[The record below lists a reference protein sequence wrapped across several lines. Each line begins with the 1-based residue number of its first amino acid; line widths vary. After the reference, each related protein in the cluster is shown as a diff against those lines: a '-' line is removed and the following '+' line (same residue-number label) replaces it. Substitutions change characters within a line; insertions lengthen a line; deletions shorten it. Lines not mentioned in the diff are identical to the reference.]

1 MLKLGE
7 LLIKRGVLSQKQ
19 LDMALREHEHTG
31 ELLGK
36 ALIRLGFI
44 SEEQLL
50 ITLAEQLAIQYIP
63 SLKNK
68 VVPDSVIKA
77 VPARFVWHYKFMPLG
92 LKENL
97 LTIAVSNPLD
107 IWPTE
112 DIKFHLGFDVEVVL
126 AGEAE
131 IMECIRKYYGMGAA
145 LVEDILNKDKAEEA
159 PRAAVDL
166 SRNKME
172 ETGVTILDSVEKM
185 AQDASVVKLVNQLL
199 AEAIQSRATDIH
211 IEPYRDRVKVRY
223 RIDGILYDVPV
234 PESMKQLHGAIT
246 SRIKIISN
254 MDIVERRLPQDG
266 RTKVKLGEMD
276 VDLRISII
284 PTLYGENMV
293 IRILPAGMMFNMKDL
308 GMGDEDFEVIS
319 GLLQKPHGI
328 IFLTG
333 PTGSGKTTTLY
344 SFLSY
349 LNKPQVKI
357 ITVEDPIEYEL
368 IGVTQLQI
376 NPRIGLNFAT
386 ALRNLLRHDPDIMMV
401 GEVRDL
407 ETAELA
413 IRTALTGHLVF
424 STLHTNDSAS
434 GITRLLDMGMEPYLV
449 ASSVQAFIAQR
460 LVRTICPDCK
470 EKVKLEQEAV
480 GRNVKDLQDYI
491 ELPEFVFQGKGCESC
506 KFTGYRG
513 RIAIYELLVINEE
526 IREMVL
532 LKSSASQIRQKAVQL
547 GFKTLL
553 QQGWEKIREGLTTP
567 EEVMRVTEIG

>member
-7 LLIKRGVLSQKQ
+7 LLIKRGVLSEKQ
-19 LDMALREHEHTG
+19 LDVALKEHEKTG

-44 SEEQLL
+44 TEEQLL
-50 ITLAEQLAIQYIP
+50 VTLAEQLSIQYIP
-63 SLKNK
+63 SLKSRK
-68 VVPDSVIKA
+68 ISDAVIKA
-77 VPARFVWHYKFMPLG
+77 VPARFVWHYKFMPLS
-92 LKENL
+92 LVENL

-107 IWPTE
+107 VWPTE

-126 AGEAE
+126 TPDAE
-131 IMECIRKYYGMGAA
+131 IMAAVRTYYGVGAA
-145 LVEDILNKDKAEEA
+145 LVEDILNKDKKEETQK
-159 PRAAVDL
+159 RF
-166 SRNKME
+166 E
-172 ETGVTILDSVEKM
+172 ETGVTVLDTTEKM

-199 AEAIQSRATDIH
+199 AEAIQARATDIH

-223 RIDGILYDVPV
+223 RIDGILYDIPV
-234 PESMKQLHGAIT
+234 PDTIKQLHGAIT

-293 IRILPAGMMFNMKDL
+293 IRILPTGMLFNMKDL
-308 GMGDEDFEVIS
+308 GLSDHDLGIIS
-319 GLLQKPHGI
+319 ELLKKPHGV

-349 LNKPQVKI
+349 LNRPQVKI
-357 ITVEDPIEYEL
+357 ITVEDPVEYEL
-368 IGVTQLQI
+368 TGVTQLQV
-376 NPRIGLNFAT
+376 NPRIGLTFAT

-424 STLHTNDSAS
+424 STLHTNDAAS
-434 GITRLLDMGMEPYLV
+434 GMTRLMDMGLEPYLV

-460 LVRTICPDCK
+460 LVRTI
-470 EKVKLEQEAV
+470 
-480 GRNVKDLQDYI
+480 
-491 ELPEFVFQGKGCESC
+491 
-506 KFTGYRG
+506 
-513 RIAIYELLVINEE
+513 
-526 IREMVL
+526 
-532 LKSSASQIRQKAVQL
+532 
-547 GFKTLL
+547 
-553 QQGWEKIREGLTTP
+553 
-567 EEVMRVTEIG
+567 

>member
-19 LDMALREHEHTG
+19 LDVALREHEKTG

-44 SEEQLL
+44 TEEQLL
-50 ITLAEQLAIQYIP
+50 VTLAEQLSIQYLP

-68 VVPDSVIKA
+68 RVLESVVKA
-77 VPARFVWHYKFMPLG
+77 VPPRFVWHYKFMPLA
-92 LKENL
+92 LVENL

-107 IWPTE
+107 VWPTE

-126 AGEAE
+126 APEAE
-131 IMECIRKYYGMGAA
+131 IMAAIRTYYGVGAA
-145 LVEDILNKDKAEEA
+145 LVEDILSKDKAEA
-159 PRAAVDL
+159 PQ
-166 SRNKME
+166 KKFE
-172 ETGVTILDSVEKM
+172 ENTGVTVLDTPEKQ

-199 AEAIQSRATDIH
+199 AEAIQARATDIH

-223 RIDGILYDVPV
+223 RIDGVLYDVPV
-234 PESMKQLHGAIT
+234 PDTMKQLHMAIT

-293 IRILPAGMMFNMKDL
+293 IRILPSGMLFNMKDL
-308 GMGDEDFEVIS
+308 GLSEHDMALIGE
-319 GLLQKPHGI
+319 LLKKPHGI

-349 LNKPQVKI
+349 LNRPQVKI
-357 ITVEDPIEYEL
+357 ITVEDPVEYEL
-368 IGVTQLQI
+368 TGVTQLQV
-376 NPRIGLNFAT
+376 NPRIGLTFAS

-424 STLHTNDSAS
+424 STLHTNDAS
-434 GITRLLDMGMEPYLV
+434 SGVTRLLDMGLEPYLV
-449 ASSVQAFIAQR
+449 ASSVQSFIAQR

-470 EKVKLEQEAV
+470 ENDPHTKRKRA
-480 GRNVKDLQDYI
+480 
-491 ELPEFVFQGKGCESC
+491 
-506 KFTGYRG
+506 
-513 RIAIYELLVINEE
+513 
-526 IREMVL
+526 
-532 LKSSASQIRQKAVQL
+532 
-547 GFKTLL
+547 
-553 QQGWEKIREGLTTP
+553 
-567 EEVMRVTEIG
+567 

>member
-7 LLIKRGVLSQKQ
+7 LLIKRGVLSQAQ
-19 LDMALREHEHTG
+19 LDLALREHNKTG

-36 ALIRLGFI
+36 ALIRFGFI
-44 SEEQLL
+44 TEEQLL
-50 ITLAEQLAIQYIP
+50 KTLAEQLSIQYV
-63 SLKNK
+63 SNLKNK
-68 VVPDSVIKA
+68 VVPDDVIKA
-77 VPARFVWHYKFMPLG
+77 VPARFVWHYKFMPLA

-107 IWPTE
+107 VWPTE

-126 AGEAE
+126 ALEAE
-131 IMECIRKYYGMGAA
+131 IMAAIKIYYGVGAA
-145 LVEDILNKDKAEEA
+145 IVEGILDKNEENVSK
-159 PRAAVDL
+159 R
-166 SRNKME
+166 SE
-172 ETGVTILDSVEKM
+172 EGVTVLDSPEKM
-185 AQDASVVKLVNQLL
+185 AQDASVVRLVNQLL

-234 PESMKQLHGAIT
+234 PDTIKQLHMAIT
-246 SRIKIISN
+246 SRIKIIAN

-266 RTKVKLGEMD
+266 RAKVKLGEMD
-276 VDLRISII
+276 VDLRLSII
-284 PTLYGENMV
+284 PTLYGENLV
-293 IRILPAGMMFNMKDL
+293 IRILPTEMLFNMADLGLSPKDL
-308 GMGDEDFEVIS
+308 EMIDE
-319 GLLQKPHGI
+319 LLQKPHGI

-344 SFLSY
+344 SFLSH
-349 LNKPQVKI
+349 LNKPDVKI

-368 IGVTQLQI
+368 IGVTQLQV
-376 NPRIGLNFAT
+376 NPKIGLSFAS

-424 STLHTNDSAS
+424 STLHTNDAAS
-434 GITRLLDMGMEPYLV
+434 GITRLVDMGLEPYLV

-470 EKVKLEQEAV
+470 ERVAL
-480 GRNVKDLQDYI
+480 KDVMKQKEEHKDQWEHI
-491 ELPEFVFQGKGCESC
+491 EKPTFIFKGKGCENC
-506 KFTGYRG
+506 KFTGYKG
-513 RIAIYELLVINEE
+513 RIAIYEILFVNEQLRQLITE
-526 IREMVL
+526 
-532 LKSSASQIRQKAVQL
+532 KASSSQIKKKAIEMGL
-547 GFKTLL
+547 RTLL
-553 QQGWEKIREGLTTP
+553 REGWAKIAEGLTTP
-567 EEVMRVTEIG
+567 EEVMRVTEMG

>member
-7 LLIKRGVLSQKQ
+7 LLIKRGVLSEKQ
-19 LDMALREHEHTG
+19 LDVALREHEKSG

-44 SEEQLL
+44 TEEQLL
-50 ITLAEQLAIQYIP
+50 VTLAEQLSIQYVP
-63 SLKNK
+63 SLKNRK
-68 VVPDSVIKA
+68 ISDAVIKA
-77 VPARFVWHYKFMPLG
+77 VPARFVWHYKFMPLS
-92 LKENL
+92 LVENL

-107 IWPTE
+107 VWPTE

-126 AGEAE
+126 TPDAE
-131 IMECIRKYYGMGAA
+131 IMAAIRTYYGVGAA
-145 LVEDILNKDKAEEA
+145 LVEDILNKDSKEE
-159 PRAAVDL
+159 P
-166 SRNKME
+166 SKKFE
-172 ETGVTILDSVEKM
+172 EQGGVTVLDTPEKH
-185 AQDASVVKLVNQLL
+185 AQDASVVKLVNQLV
-199 AEAIQSRATDIH
+199 AEAIQARATDIH

-223 RIDGILYDVPV
+223 RIDGILYDIPV
-234 PESMKQLHGAIT
+234 PETIKQLHSAIT
-246 SRIKIISN
+246 SRIKIISQ

-293 IRILPAGMMFNMKDL
+293 IRILPTQMLFSMKDL
-308 GMGDEDFEVIS
+308 GLSEKDLGTIGE
-319 GLLQKPHGI
+319 LLKKPHGI
-328 IFLTG
+328 VFLTG

-349 LNKPQVKI
+349 LNRPPVKI

-368 IGVTQLQI
+368 TGVTQLQV
-376 NPRIGLNFAT
+376 NPRIGLSFAG

-424 STLHTNDSAS
+424 STLHTNDASS
-434 GITRLLDMGMEPYLV
+434 GITRLLDMGLEPYLV

-460 LVRTICPDCK
+460 LVRTICTDCK
-470 EKVKLEQEAV
+470 EKIPLKEEVSLNKIVEKTHEHIEKPAHV
-480 GRNVKDLQDYI
+480 FHGR
-491 ELPEFVFQGKGCESC
+491 GCETC

-513 RIAIYELLVINEE
+513 RVAIYEILVINED
-526 IREMVL
+526 IRQMVID
-532 LKSSASQIRQKAVQL
+532 KASASQIKQKAIAMGV
-547 GFKTLL
+547 KTLL
-553 QQGWEKIREGLTTP
+553 REGWEKIREGVTTP

>member
-7 LLIKRGVLSQKQ
+7 LLIKRGVLSEKQ
-19 LDMALREHEHTG
+19 LDVALKEHEKTG

-44 SEEQLL
+44 TEEQLL
-50 ITLAEQLAIQYIP
+50 VTLAEQLSIQYVP
-63 SLKNK
+63 SLKSRK
-68 VVPDSVIKA
+68 ISDAVIKA
-77 VPARFVWHYKFMPLG
+77 VPARFVWHYKFMPLS
-92 LKENL
+92 LVENL

-107 IWPTE
+107 VWPTE

-126 AGEAE
+126 TPDAE
-131 IMECIRKYYGMGAA
+131 IMAAVRTYYGVGAA
-145 LVEDILNKDKAEEA
+145 LVEDILNKDKKEETQK
-159 PRAAVDL
+159 RF
-166 SRNKME
+166 E
-172 ETGVTILDSVEKM
+172 ETGVTVLDTTEKM

-199 AEAIQSRATDIH
+199 AEAIQARATDIH

-223 RIDGILYDVPV
+223 RIDGILYDIPV
-234 PESMKQLHGAIT
+234 PDTIKQLHGAIT

-293 IRILPAGMMFNMKDL
+293 IRILPTGMLFNMKDL
-308 GMGDEDFEVIS
+308 GLSDHDLGIIS
-319 GLLQKPHGI
+319 ELLKKPHGV

-349 LNKPQVKI
+349 LNRPQVKI
-357 ITVEDPIEYEL
+357 ITVEDPVEYEL
-368 IGVTQLQI
+368 TGVTQLQV
-376 NPRIGLNFAT
+376 NPRIGLTFAT

-424 STLHTNDSAS
+424 STLHTNDAAS
-434 GITRLLDMGMEPYLV
+434 GMTRLMDMGLEPYLV

-460 LVRTICPDCK
+460 LVRTICPDCR
-470 EKVKLEQEAV
+470 EKVPFKEEEALKKVVENSSEQIEKPSHV
-480 GRNVKDLQDYI
+480 FHGR
-491 ELPEFVFQGKGCESC
+491 GCEAC

-513 RIAIYELLVINEE
+513 RLAIYEILDIKEE
-526 IREMVL
+526 IRQMVIE
-532 LKSSASQIRQKAVQL
+532 KASASQIKQKAIKMGL
-547 GFKTLL
+547 KTLL
-553 QQGWEKIREGLTTP
+553 QEGWEKIREGLTTP

>member
-7 LLIKRGVLSQKQ
+7 LLIKRGVLSQAQ
-19 LDMALREHEHTG
+19 LDLALREHNKTG

-36 ALIRLGFI
+36 ALIRFGFI
-44 SEEQLL
+44 TEEQLL
-50 ITLAEQLAIQYIP
+50 KSLAEQLSIQFVP
-63 SLKNK
+63 NLKNK
-68 VVPDSVIKA
+68 TVPESVIKA
-77 VPARFVWHYKFMPLG
+77 VPARFVWHYKFMPLA

-107 IWPTE
+107 VWPTE

-126 AGEAE
+126 ALETE
-131 IMECIRKYYGMGAA
+131 IMAAIKVYYGVGAA
-145 LVEDILNKDKAEEA
+145 IVEGILDKQDESVLKKTEE
-159 PRAAVDL
+159 
-166 SRNKME
+166 
-172 ETGVTILDSVEKM
+172 GVTVLDSPEKM
-185 AQDASVVKLVNQLL
+185 AQDASVVRLVNQLL

-234 PESMKQLHGAIT
+234 PDTIKQLHLAIT
-246 SRIKIISN
+246 SRIKIIAN

-266 RTKVKLGEMD
+266 RAKVKLGEMD

-284 PTLYGENMV
+284 PTLYGENLV
-293 IRILPAGMMFNMKDL
+293 IRILPTEMLFNMPDLGLSPKDL
-308 GMGDEDFEVIS
+308 EMVDD
-319 GLLQKPHGI
+319 LLQKPHGI

-344 SFLSY
+344 SFLSH
-349 LNKPQVKI
+349 LNKPDVKI

-368 IGVTQLQI
+368 IGVTQLQV
-376 NPRIGLNFAT
+376 NPKIGLSFAG

-424 STLHTNDSAS
+424 STLHTNDAAS
-434 GITRLLDMGMEPYLV
+434 GITRLVDMGLEPYLV

-460 LVRTICPDCK
+460 LVRTVCPDCK
-470 EKVKLEQEAV
+470 ERLAL
-480 GRNVKDLQDYI
+480 KDIMKQKEEPKEHMEHI
-491 ELPEFVFQGKGCESC
+491 EKPATIFKGKGCESC
-506 KFTGYRG
+506 KFTGYKG
-513 RIAIYELLVINEE
+513 RIAIYEILLINEQ
-526 IREMVL
+526 IRQLITEKV
-532 LKSSASQIRQKAVQL
+532 SASQIKKKALEL
-547 GFKTLL
+547 GLRTLL
-553 QQGWEKIREGLTTP
+553 REGWARIAEGLTTP
-567 EEVMRVTEIG
+567 EEVMRVTEIE

>member
-19 LDMALREHEHTG
+19 LDMALKEHERSG

-36 ALIRLGFI
+36 ALIRMGFI

-50 ITLAEQLAIQYIP
+50 VTLAEQLSIQYVP

-68 VVPDSVIKA
+68 MVPDAVIKA
-77 VPARFVWHYKFMPLG
+77 VPARFVWHYKFMPLA

-126 AGEAE
+126 SAESE
-131 IMECIRKYYGMGAA
+131 IMECIRRYYGMGAN
-145 LVEDILNKDKAEEA
+145 LVEDILSKDKEERPAETQK
-159 PRAAVDL
+159 R
-166 SRNKME
+166 ME
-172 ETGVTILDSVEKM
+172 ETGVTVLDSAEKM

-223 RIDGILYDVPV
+223 RIDGVLYDVPV
-234 PESMKQLHGAIT
+234 PESMKQLHAAIT

-293 IRILPAGMMFNMKDL
+293 IRILPTGMLFNMKDL
-308 GMGDEDFEVIS
+308 GLAQKDLDVIG
-319 GLLQKPHGI
+319 GLLEKPHGV

-344 SFLSY
+344 SFLSF
-349 LNKPQVKI
+349 LNKPPVKI

-368 IGVTQLQI
+368 TGVTQLQV
-376 NPRIGLNFAT
+376 NARIGLTFAG

-424 STLHTNDSAS
+424 STLHTNDAAS
-434 GITRLLDMGMEPYLV
+434 GVTRLLDMGLEPYLV

-470 EKVKLEQEAV
+470 EKIKLENAAV
-480 GRNVKDLQDYI
+480 SGDAKELKEYI
-491 ELPEFVFQGKGCESC
+491 KLPEDVFQGKGCESC

-513 RIAIYELLVINEE
+513 RIAIYEILVINEG

-532 LKSSASQIRQKAVQL
+532 SKASASQIKQKAVSQGL
-547 GFKTLL
+547 KTLL
-553 QQGWEKIREGLTTP
+553 QQGWEKIAEGLTTP

>member
-7 LLIKRGVLSQKQ
+7 LLIKRGALSQKQ
-19 LDMALREHEHTG
+19 LDMALREHERTG

-36 ALIRLGFI
+36 ALIRMGFI

-50 ITLAEQLAIQYIP
+50 VTLAEQLAIQYIP

-68 VVPDSVIKA
+68 VVPDAVIKA
-77 VPARFVWHYKFMPLG
+77 VPARFVWHYKFMPLA
-92 LKENL
+92 LKENN

-126 AGEAE
+126 SNEAE

-145 LVEDILNKDKAEEA
+145 LVEDILSKDQAAEPAKTE
-159 PRAAVDL
+159 
-166 SRNKME
+166 SRKKME
-172 ETGVTILDSVEKM
+172 EPGVTVLDNSAEKM

-211 IEPYRDRVKVRY
+211 IEPFRDRVKVRY

-234 PESMKQLHGAIT
+234 PESMKQLHAAIT

-276 VDLRISII
+276 VDMRISII

-293 IRILPAGMMFNMKDL
+293 IRILPTGMLFNMKDL
-308 GMGDEDFEVIS
+308 GLAEKDFATVLD
-319 GLLQKPHGI
+319 LLEKPHGI

-344 SFLSY
+344 SFLTH
-349 LNKPQVKI
+349 LNKPPVKI
-357 ITVEDPIEYEL
+357 ITVEDPVEYEL
-368 IGVTQLQI
+368 TGVTQLQV
-376 NPRIGLNFAT
+376 NPRIGLTFAS
-386 ALRNLLRHDPDIMMV
+386 ALRNLLRHDPDIMMI

-434 GITRLLDMGMEPYLV
+434 GVTRLLDMGMEPYLV
-449 ASSVQAFIAQR
+449 ASSVQSFIAQR
-460 LVRTICPDCK
+460 LVRSICPDCK
-470 EKVKLEQEAV
+470 EKIKLDHDAIK
-480 GRNVKDLQDYI
+480 RNFKNLHEHI
-491 ELPEFVFQGKGCESC
+491 ELPDVIYQGKGCEAC
-506 KFTGYRG
+506 KFTGYHG
-513 RIAIYELLVINEE
+513 RFAIYELLLIDEE
-526 IREMVL
+526 IRELVL
-532 LKSSASQIRQKAVQL
+532 TKASASQIKQKAEAQGL
-547 GFKTLL
+547 KTLL
-553 QQGWEKIREGLTTP
+553 YQGWEKIKAGQTTP

>member
-7 LLIKRGVLSQKQ
+7 LLIKKGVISQGQ
-19 LDMALREHEHTG
+19 LDVALREHDKSG

-44 SEEQLL
+44 TEEQLL
-50 ITLAEQLAIQYIP
+50 MTLADQLSIHYIP

-68 VVPDSVIKA
+68 SIPDEVIKA
-77 VPARFVWHYKFMPLG
+77 VPARFVWHYKFMPLA
-92 LKENL
+92 LKGNL
-97 LTIAVSNPLD
+97 LTIAISNPLD
-107 IWPTE
+107 VWPTE
-112 DIKFHLGFDVEVVL
+112 DIKFHLGFEVEVVL
-126 AGEAE
+126 AIEAE
-131 IMECIRKYYGMGAA
+131 IMAAIKTYYGVGAA
-145 LVEDILNKDKAEEA
+145 IVE
-159 PRAAVDL
+159 
-166 SRNKME
+166 
-172 ETGVTILDSVEKM
+172 GILDKKEEPSKKADEGVMVLDSPEKL
-185 AQDASVVKLVNQLL
+185 AQDASVIKLVNQIL

-234 PESMKQLHGAIT
+234 PETMKQLNLAIT
-246 SRIKIISN
+246 SRIKIIAN

-266 RTKVKLGEMD
+266 RAKVKLGEMD
-276 VDLRISII
+276 VDLRVSII
-284 PTLYGENMV
+284 PTLYGENLV
-293 IRILPAGMMFNMKDL
+293 IRILPSHMLFSMSDL
-308 GMGDEDFEVIS
+308 GLSNQDLEMVDNLI
-319 GLLQKPHGI
+319 QKPHGI

-344 SFLSY
+344 SFLSK
-349 LNKPQVKI
+349 LNKPDVKI

-368 IGVTQLQI
+368 TGVTQLQV
-376 NPRIGLNFAT
+376 NPKIGLTFAN

-434 GITRLLDMGMEPYLV
+434 GVTRLLDMGLEPYLI

-460 LVRTICPDCK
+460 LVRTICTECK
-470 EKVKLEQEAV
+470 EKVPFKETTKEKEE
-480 GRNVKDLQDYI
+480 VKEHFEII
-491 ELPEFVFQGKGCESC
+491 EKPSHVYKGKGCEAC
-506 KFTGYRG
+506 KFTGYKG
-513 RIAIYELLVINEE
+513 RIAIYEILVVNEQ
-526 IREMVL
+526 IRQLVL
-532 LKSSASQIRQKAVQL
+532 EKRSASQIKKKALEL
-547 GFKTLL
+547 GLRTLL
-553 QQGWEKIREGLTTP
+553 SEGWAKIKEGLTTP

>member
-19 LDMALREHEHTG
+19 LDVALKEHDKTG

-44 SEEQLL
+44 TEEQLL
-50 ITLAEQLAIQYIP
+50 VTLAEQLSIQYVP
-63 SLKNK
+63 SLKNRK
-68 VVPDSVIKA
+68 VLDAVIKA
-77 VPARFVWHYKFMPLG
+77 VPPRFVWHYKFMPLA
-92 LKENL
+92 LVENL

-107 IWPTE
+107 VWPTE

-126 AGEAE
+126 APEAE
-131 IMECIRKYYGMGAA
+131 IMAAIRTYYGVGAA
-145 LVEDILNKDKAEEA
+145 LVEDILSKDKAEA
-159 PRAAVDL
+159 PQ
-166 SRNKME
+166 KKIE
-172 ETGVTILDSVEKM
+172 ESTGVTVLDTPEKQ

-199 AEAIQSRATDIH
+199 AEAIQARATDIH
-211 IEPYRDRVKVRY
+211 IEPYRDKVKVRY
-223 RIDGILYDVPV
+223 RIDGVLYDVPV
-234 PESMKQLHGAIT
+234 PDTMKQLHMAIT

-293 IRILPAGMMFNMKDL
+293 IRILPTGMLFNMKDL
-308 GMGDEDFEVIS
+308 GLSEHDMTLIGE
-319 GLLQKPHGI
+319 LLKKPHGI

-349 LNKPQVKI
+349 LNRPQVKI
-357 ITVEDPIEYEL
+357 ITIEDPVEYEL
-368 IGVTQLQI
+368 TGVTQLQV
-376 NPRIGLNFAT
+376 NPRIGLTFAS

-424 STLHTNDSAS
+424 STLHTNDAS
-434 GITRLLDMGMEPYLV
+434 SGATRLLDMGLEPYLV
-449 ASSVQAFIAQR
+449 ASSVQSFIAQR

-470 EKVKLEQEAV
+470 EKIPFKEEEGLKKIAEETSENIEKPSHVFH
-480 GRNVKDLQDYI
+480 GR
-491 ELPEFVFQGKGCESC
+491 GCEAC

-513 RIAIYELLVINEE
+513 RLAIYEILDINEE
-526 IREMVL
+526 IRQMIID
-532 LKSSASQIRQKAVQL
+532 KASASQIKQKAIKMGL
-547 GFKTLL
+547 KTLL
-553 QQGWEKIREGLTTP
+553 REGWEKVREGLTTP

>member
-7 LLIKRGVLSQKQ
+7 LLIKQNVITQGQ
-19 LDMALREHEHTG
+19 LDVALREHGKTG

-36 ALIRLGFI
+36 ALVRLGYI
-44 SEEQLL
+44 TEEQLL
-50 ITLAEQLAIQYIP
+50 LTLAEQLSIQYIP

-68 VVPDSVIKA
+68 TVPEEVIKA
-77 VPARFVWHYKFMPLG
+77 VPARFVWHYKFMPLSLRG
-92 LKENL
+92 DL
-97 LTIAVSNPLD
+97 LTIAISNPLD
-107 IWPTE
+107 VWPTE
-112 DIKFHLGFDVEVVL
+112 DIKFHLGFEVEVVL
-126 AGEAE
+126 ATEAE
-131 IMECIRKYYGMGAA
+131 IMAAIRTYYGLGAA
-145 LVEDILNKDKAEEA
+145 IVEGILDKNEESSKKEAE
-159 PRAAVDL
+159 
-166 SRNKME
+166 
-172 ETGVTILDSVEKM
+172 GVTVLDSPEKM
-185 AQDASVVKLVNQLL
+185 AQDASVVRLVNQLL

-234 PESMKQLHGAIT
+234 PETIKQLHLAIT

-266 RTKVKLGEMD
+266 RAKVKLGEMD

-284 PTLYGENMV
+284 PTLHGENLV
-293 IRILPAGMMFNMKDL
+293 IRVLPTEMLFNMADL
-308 GMGDEDFEVIS
+308 GLSKQDFLMIEELIE
-319 GLLQKPHGI
+319 KPHGI

-344 SFLSY
+344 SFLSR
-349 LNKPQVKI
+349 LNKADVKI
-357 ITVEDPIEYEL
+357 ITVEDPVEYEL
-368 IGVTQLQI
+368 IGVTQLQV
-376 NPRIGLNFAT
+376 NAKIGLTFAG

-424 STLHTNDSAS
+424 STLHTNDACS
-434 GITRLLDMGMEPYLV
+434 GVTRLVDMGVEPYLV

-460 LVRTICPDCK
+460 LVRTICEECK
-470 EKVKLEQEAV
+470 EKIPYKEPAKQKMFEALEH
-480 GRNVKDLQDYI
+480 I
-491 ELPEFVFQGKGCESC
+491 EKPEFVFHGKGCESC

-513 RIAIYELLVINEE
+513 RIAIYEILLIDEAIRQMVID
-526 IREMVL
+526 
-532 LKSSASQIRQKAVQL
+532 KASASQIKKKAL
-547 GFKTLL
+547 ESGLRSLL
-553 QQGWEKIREGLTTP
+553 REGWVKIREGLTTP

>member
-7 LLIKRGVLSQKQ
+7 LLIKKGVVTQAQ
-19 LDMALREHEHTG
+19 LEVALREHNKTG

-36 ALIRLGFI
+36 SLVRLGFI

-50 ITLAEQLAIQYIP
+50 MTLAEQLSIQFIP
-63 SLKNK
+63 SLKDK
-68 VVPDSVIKA
+68 AVPNQVIKA
-77 VPARFVWHYKFMPLG
+77 VPARFVWHYKFMPLALRG
-92 LKENL
+92 DL
-97 LTIAVSNPLD
+97 LTIAISNPLD
-107 IWPTE
+107 VWPTE
-112 DIKFHLGFDVEVVL
+112 DIKFHLGFEVEVVL
-126 AGEAE
+126 AIETE
-131 IMECIRKYYGMGAA
+131 IMAAIKTYYGLGAA
-145 LVEDILNKDKAEEA
+145 IVEGILDKADEA
-159 PRAAVDL
+159 PKKQDD
-166 SRNKME
+166 S
-172 ETGVTILDSVEKM
+172 VTVLDSPEKM
-185 AQDASVVKLVNQLL
+185 AQDASVVRLVNQLL

-234 PESMKQLHGAIT
+234 PDTIKQLHLAIT

-266 RTKVKLGEMD
+266 RAKVKLGEMD

-284 PTLYGENMV
+284 PTLYGENLV
-293 IRILPAGMMFNMKDL
+293 IRVLPTQMLFSMADL
-308 GMGDEDFEVIS
+308 GLSPQDLEMIEELI
-319 GLLQKPHGI
+319 QKPHGI

-344 SFLSY
+344 SFLSR
-349 LNKPQVKI
+349 LNKPDVKI
-357 ITVEDPIEYEL
+357 ITVEDPIEYDL
-368 IGVTQLQI
+368 TGVTQLQV
-376 NPRIGLNFAT
+376 NVKIGLTFAS

-424 STLHTNDSAS
+424 STLHTNDAS
-434 GITRLLDMGMEPYLV
+434 SGVTRLVDMGMEPYLL

-470 EKVKLEQEAV
+470 EKVALKDVVKEKEESKEQLEF
-480 GRNVKDLQDYI
+480 I
-491 ELPEFVFQGKGCESC
+491 EKPAHIYKGKGCENC

-513 RIAIYELLVINEE
+513 RVAIYEILLINEQLRQL
-526 IREMVL
+526 ILDKATAQQIKKKAIEMGM
-532 LKSSASQIRQKAVQL
+532 R
-547 GFKTLL
+547 TLL
-553 QQGWEKIREGLTTP
+553 REGWGKIKDGLTTP
-567 EEVMRVTEIG
+567 EEVLRVTEMG